1 MLNQEELGD
10 NHIPTLIFDR
20 SGMGTRELV
29 SLTFNAWED
38 HGAVPSKR
46 YAKVHAVPKAKGMPI
61 FHQPCDKDLMEQCH
75 CKQQKFS
82 CKVEQKLCFKR
93 A

>member
-29 SLTFNAWED
+29 SLTF
-38 HGAVPSKR
+38 
-46 YAKVHAVPKAKGMPI
+46 MPGKI
-61 FHQPCDKDLMEQCH
+61 MEQFLLKDMLRYMLCQ
-75 CKQQKFS
+75 KQKGCQFFIS
-82 CKVEQKLCFKR
+82 LVIR
-93 A
+93 I